1 MEAASLPDP
10 DTGERVPAL
19 SRLVHAKWFEGF
31 IFTVIILNAIVLG
44 LETYGSIVDRYGD
57 TLYLLN
63 EIFLGIFIV
72 EILLR
77 IAAYGSRPWNY
88 FRSGWNVFDFVAV
101 FAVFIPG
108 VRENATL
115 LRLVRLLRVVRVV
128 SVLPDLRVLIS
139 GMLRAIP
146 PIASMAALA
155 VLLIFIYGMIGWKI
169 FGEQIPE
176 RWGDIGSAML
186 TLFTVLTLEGWN
198 EILFAGQEVTQFA
211 WVFFVSFVLIA
222 SFLLINIL
230 IAIIINAVEDARE
243 AERAEEAEERLQL
256 IEEGGEVA
264 DPLQNALDR
273 LAELKS
279 SIDEVETDISAFR
292 YRQQTQGQGDSD
304 EREPGTRSKRLRPSG
319 RRGRGM

>member
-1 MEAASLPDP
+1 M
-10 DTGERVPAL
+10 
-19 SRLVHAKWFEGF
+19 
-31 IFTVIILNAIVLG
+31 
-44 LETYGSIVDRYGD
+44 
-57 TLYLLN
+57 
-63 EIFLGIFIV
+63 
-72 EILLR
+72 
-77 IAAYGSRPWNY
+77 
-88 FRSGWNVFDFVAV
+88 FDFVVV

-128 SVLPDLRVLIS
+128 SVLPDLRVLLS
-139 GMLRAIP
+139 GMARAIP

-169 FGEQIPE
+169 FGEAIPE
-176 RWGDIGSAML
+176 RWGDIGEAML

-198 EILFAGQEVTQFA
+198 EILFAGQEVTQFS

-230 IAIIINAVEDARE
+230 IAIIINAVEEARE
-243 AERAEEAEERLQL
+243 AERTQEAEERLQL

-279 SIDEVETDISAFR
+279 WIGEVETEISVFR
-292 YRQQTQGQGDSD
+292 LRDGGAESTPEGSPTT
-304 EREPGTRSKRLRPSG
+304 EPKRLRPSG

>member
-1 MEAASLPDP
+1 MEAGVEPNP
-10 DTGERVPAL
+10 DTGERVPAI
-19 SRLVHAKWFEGF
+19 SRLVHSSWFEGF

-44 LETYGSIVDRYGD
+44 LETYPDIQDRYGD

-77 IAAYGSRPWNY
+77 ISAYGSRPWNY
-88 FRSGWNVFDFVAV
+88 FRSGWNVFDVVVV

-108 VRENATL
+108 DRENATL

-128 SVLPDLRVLIS
+128 SVLPDLRVLLS
-139 GMLRAIP
+139 GMARAIP

-169 FGEQIPE
+169 FGEAIPE
-176 RWGDIGSAML
+176 RWGDIGEAML
-186 TLFTVLTLEGWN
+186 TLFTILTLEGWN

-243 AERAEEAEERLQL
+243 AERTQEAEERLQL

-273 LAELKS
+273 RAELKS
-279 SIDEVETDISAFR
+279 WIGEVETEISVF
-292 YRQQTQGQGDSD
+292 
-304 EREPGTRSKRLRPSG
+304 RLRDGDAESTEGSPGPVPRAAPEG
-319 RRGRGM
+319 RAAH

>member
-19 SRLVHAKWFEGF
+19 SRLVHSKWFEGF

-77 IAAYGSRPWNY
+77 IGAYGSRPWNY

-169 FGEQIPE
+169 FGEEIPE
-176 RWGDIGSAML
+176 RWGDIGEAML

-256 IEEGGEVA
+256 IEAGGEAA

-279 SIDEVETDISAFR
+279 WIGEVETDITAFQR
-292 YRQQTQGQGDSD
+292 RSQGDGPA
-304 EREPGTRSKRLRPSG
+304 EATPAGPQSKRLRPSG

>member
-19 SRLVHAKWFEGF
+19 SRLVHSTGFEGF

-44 LETYGSIVDRYGD
+44 LETYDSIEQRYGD
-57 TLYLLN
+57 VLYLLN

-88 FRSGWNVFDFVAV
+88 FRSGWNVFDFVVV

-128 SVLPDLRVLIS
+128 SVLPDLRVLLS
-139 GMLRAIP
+139 GMARAIP

-155 VLLIFIYGMIGWKI
+155 VLLIFIYGMVGWKI
-169 FGEQIPE
+169 FGEAIPE
-176 RWGDIGSAML
+176 RWGDIGEAML

-198 EILFAGQEVTQFA
+198 EILFAGQEVTQFS
-211 WVFFVSFVLIA
+211 WIFFVSFVLIA

-230 IAIIINAVEDARE
+230 IAIIINAVEEARD
-243 AERAEEAEERLQL
+243 AERTQEAEERLQL

-279 SIDEVETDISAFR
+279 WIGDVETDIAAFHLR
-292 YRQQTQGQGDSD
+292 NQDGDS
-304 EREPGTRSKRLRPSG
+304 RGTPGAGTEPKKLRASG

>member
-10 DTGERVPAL
+10 ETGERVPAL
-19 SRLVHAKWFEGF
+19 SRLVHSTWFEGF
-31 IFTVIILNAIVLG
+31 IFTVIVLNAVVLG
-44 LETYGSIVDRYGD
+44 LETYSSIVDRYGD

-77 IAAYGSRPWNY
+77 IGAYGSKPWNY
-88 FRSGWNVFDFVAV
+88 FRSGWNVFDFVVV

-115 LRLVRLLRVVRVV
+115 LRLVRLLRIVRVV
-128 SVLPDLRVLIS
+128 SILPDLRVLVS
-139 GMLRAIP
+139 GMVRAIP
-146 PIASMAALA
+146 PIASMAVLA
-155 VLLIFIYGMIGWKI
+155 VLLIFVYGMIGWKI
-169 FGEQIPE
+169 FGDELPE
-176 RWGDIGSAML
+176 RWGDIGQAML

-198 EILFAGQEVTQFA
+198 EILFTGQEVTRFA

-243 AERAEEAEERLQL
+243 AERAQEAEERLQL
-256 IEEGGEVA
+256 IEEGGEAA

-279 SIDEVETDISAFR
+279 WIGEVETDIAAFQR
-292 YRQQTQGQGDSD
+292 RSQGDGSD
-304 EREPGTRSKRLRPSG
+304 GATPAAPESRRLRPSG

>member
-19 SRLVHAKWFEGF
+19 SRLVHSTWFEGF
-31 IFTVIILNAIVLG
+31 IFTVIVLNAVVLG
-44 LETYGSIVDRYGD
+44 LETYSSIVDRYGD

-77 IAAYGSRPWNY
+77 IGAYGSRPWNY
-88 FRSGWNVFDFVAV
+88 FRSGWNVFDFVVV

-115 LRLVRLLRVVRVV
+115 LRLVRLLRIVRVV
-128 SVLPDLRVLIS
+128 SILPDLRVLVS
-139 GMLRAIP
+139 GMVRAIP
-146 PIASMAALA
+146 PIASMAVLA
-155 VLLIFIYGMIGWKI
+155 VLLIFVYGMIGWKI
-169 FGEQIPE
+169 FGDELPE
-176 RWGDIGSAML
+176 RWGDIGQAML

-198 EILFAGQEVTQFA
+198 EILFTGQEVTQFA

-243 AERAEEAEERLQL
+243 AERAQEAEERLQL
-256 IEEGGEVA
+256 IEEGGEVT

-279 SIDEVETDISAFR
+279 WIGEVETDIAAFQR
-292 YRQQTQGQGDSD
+292 RSQGDSPAGATPAD
-304 EREPGTRSKRLRPSG
+304 PESRRLRPSG

>member
-1 MEAASLPDP
+1 MEREGIDP
-10 DTGERVPAL
+10 GDGVHRIPAL
-19 SRLVHAKWFEGF
+19 ARLVDSGPFQGF
-31 IFTVIILNAIVLG
+31 IFTIIVLNAIVLG
-44 LETYGSIVDRYGD
+44 LETYGAIQDRYGD
-57 TLYLLN
+57 TLFLLN

-77 IAAYGSRPWNY
+77 ISSYFPKPWNY
-88 FRSGWNVFDFVAV
+88 FRNGWNVFDFVVV

-108 VRENATL
+108 VRQNASV

-139 GMLRAIP
+139 GMWRAIP
-146 PIASMAALA
+146 PIASMAAMA
-155 VLLIFIYGMIGWKI
+155 MLLLFIYGMIGWKI
-169 FGEQIPE
+169 FGEAIPD

-198 EILFAGQEVTQFA
+198 EILFAGQEVTRWS

-230 IAIIINAVEDARE
+230 IAIIINAVEEARE
-243 AERAEEAEERLQL
+243 AERTHEAEERLQAA
-256 IEEGGEVA
+256 EESGGAA

-279 SIDEVETDISAFR
+279 WIGEVETEIAAVQIRSEDRAVAPR
-292 YRQQTQGQGDSD
+292 PSD
-304 EREPGTRSKRLRPSG
+304 PERRKLRASG

>member
-10 DTGERVPAL
+10 ETGERVPAL
-19 SRLVHAKWFEGF
+19 SRIVHSKWFEGF

-77 IAAYGSRPWNY
+77 ISAYGSRPWNY
-88 FRSGWNVFDFVAV
+88 FRSGWNVFDFVVV

-146 PIASMAALA
+146 PIASMAALTL
-155 VLLIFIYGMIGWKI
+155 LLIFIYGMVGWKI

-176 RWGDIGSAML
+176 RWGDIGEAML

-222 SFLLINIL
+222 SFLVINIL
-230 IAIIINAVEDARE
+230 IAIIINAVEEARE

-273 LAELKS
+273 LAELKAS
-279 SIDEVETDISAFR
+279 LGEVETDLAAFR
-292 YRQQTQGQGDSD
+292 VRQPDRGGPD
-304 EREPGTRSKRLRPSG
+304 EGEPASRQKRLRPSA

>member
-1 MEAASLPDP
+1 MEAGVEPNP
-10 DTGERVPAL
+10 DTGERVPAI
-19 SRLVHAKWFEGF
+19 SRLVHSSWFEGF

-44 LETYGSIVDRYGD
+44 LETYPDIQDRYGD

-77 IAAYGSRPWNY
+77 ISAYGSRPWNY
-88 FRSGWNVFDFVAV
+88 FRSGWNVFDFVVV

-128 SVLPDLRVLIS
+128 SVLPDLRVLLS
-139 GMLRAIP
+139 GMARAIP
-146 PIASMAALA
+146 PIASIAALA

-169 FGEQIPE
+169 FGEAIPE
-176 RWGDIGSAML
+176 RWGDIGEAML
-186 TLFTVLTLEGWN
+186 TLFTILTLEGWN

-243 AERAEEAEERLQL
+243 AERTQEAEERLQL

-279 SIDEVETDISAFR
+279 WIGEVETEISVFR
-292 YRQQTQGQGDSD
+292 LRDGGAESTEGSPTT
-304 EREPGTRSKRLRPSG
+304 EPKRLRPSG

>member
-1 MEAASLPDP
+1 MEAGVEPNP
-10 DTGERVPAL
+10 DTGERVPAI
-19 SRLVHAKWFEGF
+19 SRLVHSSWFEGF

-44 LETYGSIVDRYGD
+44 LETYPDIQDRYGD

-77 IAAYGSRPWNY
+77 ISAYGSRPWNY
-88 FRSGWNVFDFVAV
+88 FRSGWNVFDFVVV

-128 SVLPDLRVLIS
+128 SVLPDLRVLLS
-139 GMLRAIP
+139 GMARAIP

-169 FGEQIPE
+169 FGEAIPE
-176 RWGDIGSAML
+176 RWGDIGEAML
-186 TLFTVLTLEGWN
+186 TLFTILTLEGWN

-243 AERAEEAEERLQL
+243 AERTQEAEERLQL

-279 SIDEVETDISAFR
+279 WIGEVETEISVFR
-292 YRQQTQGQGDSD
+292 LRDGGAESTEGSPTP
-304 EREPGTRSKRLRPSG
+304 EPKRLRPSG

>member
-19 SRLVHAKWFEGF
+19 SRLVHSKWFEGF

-256 IEEGGEVA
+256 IEEGGEAA

-279 SIDEVETDISAFR
+279 WIGEVETDITAFQR
-292 YRQQTQGQGDSD
+292 RSQGDGPA
-304 EREPGTRSKRLRPSG
+304 EATPAGPQSKRLRPSG

>member
-1 MEAASLPDP
+1 MEAGVEPNP

-19 SRLVHAKWFEGF
+19 SRLVHSKWFEGF

-44 LETYGSIVDRYGD
+44 LETYPDIEGRYGD

-72 EILLR
+72 EILTR
-77 IAAYGSRPWNY
+77 IAAYGSKPWNF
-88 FRSGWNVFDFVAV
+88 FRDGWNVFDFVVV

-139 GMLRAIP
+139 GMIRAIP

-155 VLLIFIYGMIGWKI
+155 VLLIFIYGMVGWKI
-169 FGEQIPE
+169 FGEAIPE
-176 RWGDIGSAML
+176 RWGDIGEAML

-230 IAIIINAVEDARE
+230 IAIIINAVEEARE
-243 AERAEEAEERLQL
+243 AERTQEAEERLQL

-279 SIDEVETDISAFR
+279 WIEEVETDISAFR
-292 YRQQTQGQGDSD
+292 HRQPDQGGPD
-304 EREPGTRSKRLRPSG
+304 EREPASRPRKLRPSG